1 MKNLIFYGLVLT
13 ILFSCAKEEST
24 PLNKIE
30 FKATCDTECYVSAFI
45 DRGGELIWQENPEF
59 KDEFYLEKK
68 TVLKPDDKVLLFVSP
83 KDGKTHY
90 IQTEILIDGVKVANQ
105 NKVCHAGGGCSSTIE

>member
-1 MKNLIFYGLVLT
+1 MKNLIFYTLACTL
-13 ILFSCAKEEST
+13 LLSCSKEKST

-30 FKATCDTECYVSAFI
+30 FKATCETACYSSAFI
-45 DRGGELIWQENPEF
+45 DRGGEIIWQESIDFENEF
-59 KDEFYLEKK
+59 FLEKK
-68 TVLKPDDKVLLFVSP
+68 TVLLPDDKVLLFVSP